1 MRIRT
6 LVASSSALI
15 AAVIFGVA
23 ATSAA
28 SAVSPRGNAA
38 AGARPVNAG
47 DFGKPAGSIAADP
60 ARSET
65 PSTPKN
71 GQCAGTWGNVVANVV
86 FQRAKTGGLAWGF
99 FLTKVARGKLG
110 AVVEVTMPT
119 ATINSRPI
127 NPPYSPHTQSS
138 GYNFHSSLN
147 YYTFIGSRTKHAIK
161 TGDKLLLYWVIF
173 GSSDEGAYRYVRC
186 TIPKPGAH

>member
-1 MRIRT
+1 MRIRA

-23 ATSAA
+23 STSTASAA
-28 SAVSPRGNAA
+28 SPHGNAA
-38 AGARPVNAG
+38 AGAWAVNAG
-47 DFGKPAGSIAADP
+47 VFKKSVGRIAAES
-60 ARSET
+60 AWSET
-65 PSTPKN
+65 ASTPKN

-119 ATINSRPI
+119 ATINNRAI

-147 YYTFIGSRTKHAIK
+147 YYTFIGSRTRHVIK

-173 GSSDEGAYRYVRC
+173 GSSGEGAYRYVRC